1 MSQLSIFD
9 VVTSEPVAVPE
20 PVNSVVMPA
29 PVLRRVSADTARR
42 EFIREFRY
50 TAPYHRRWDVFSDFI
65 ALAASDLDMARIHT
79 AEANAN
85 AARIYARYKPDDMEK
100 LKSLFLLLV
109 DALTAQF
116 QDFLGSVF
124 MELELGSGDMGQYFT
139 PYPVS
144 QLMTGIL
151 TGDMHAQLKTCPYIT
166 LSEPT
171 SGAGGMIIAYAEAM
185 RDAGLNPSEQLL
197 VTTTD
202 IDPVAADMTF
212 IQLSLLGIPAIVNTG
227 NTLSLQVSRTRCTPV
242 YYINDFPK
250 RVREHER
257 IQAMLN
263 FIRNMG

>member
-9 VVTSEPVAVPE
+9 VVTSEPVAAPE

-42 EFIREFRY
+42 EFIREFRH

-100 LKSLFLLLV
+100 LKNLFSLLV

-124 MELELGSGDMGQYFT
+124 MELELELGSGDMGQYFT

-166 LSEPT
+166 LNEPT
-171 SGAGGMIIAYAEAM
+171 SGAGG
-185 RDAGLNPSEQLL
+185 
-197 VTTTD
+197 
-202 IDPVAADMTF
+202 
-212 IQLSLLGIPAIVNTG
+212 
-227 NTLSLQVSRTRCTPV
+227 
-242 YYINDFPK
+242 
-250 RVREHER
+250 
-257 IQAMLN
+257 
-263 FIRNMG
+263 